1 MQCLNRVLK
10 RKRSSA
16 LALFEW
22 SLGNGRSAALDCSDR
37 CAKHPASNARAES
50 SSRPRLEPRY
60 QIRGCHHSPTTNS
73 AGSAMAV
80 ETAQTQRKA

>member
-50 SSRPRLEPRY
+50 SSRPDWNHDIKY
-60 QIRGCHHSPTTNS
+60 DGCHHSPTTNS